1 MFKVVFLG
9 EGRVGKT
16 SIGKRWAEDTFDSG
30 TRSTVAAGCFEKS
43 VTAKDGRI
51 FKIVL
56 MDTAGQEEYHSLAP
70 IYYKDAH
77 AALLVF
83 SIIDEAGF
91 QRMQQWRNELI
102 SSRGADIKII
112 VVGNKLDM
120 AKSRVV
126 QTATAEQF
134 ATTIGS
140 QYFEV
145 SAKSGQGIDLLFAHL
160 AEVLAKLPQQPS
172 GPPKRATK
180 MGLQIVNGEEDEQPK
195 GGCC

>member
-16 SIGKRWAEDTFDSG
+16 SIGKRWAEDTFDSA
-30 TRSTVAAGCFEKS
+30 TRSTVAAGFFEK
-43 VTAKDGRI
+43 VIVAKDGRSL
-51 FKIVL
+51 KIML

-83 SIIDEAGF
+83 SIIDEGGF

-102 SSRGADIKII
+102 SSRGPDIKII
-112 VVGNKLDM
+112 VVGNKLDL

-126 QTATAEQF
+126 TQEAAERF
-134 ATTIGS
+134 AQTIGS
-140 QYFEV
+140 PYFEV
-145 SAKSGQGIDLLFAHL
+145 SAKTGQGIDLLFAHL
-160 AEVLAKLPQQPS
+160 GETMAKLPTPER
-172 GPPKRATK
+172 GPAPKRGTK
-180 MGLQIVNGEEDEQPK
+180 MGLQIVNGEEEEQK
-195 GGCC
+195 KGCC

>member
-16 SIGKRWAEDTFDSG
+16 SIGKRWAEDTFDSA
-30 TRSTVAAGCFEKS
+30 TRSTVAAGFFEK
-43 VTAKDGRI
+43 TLITKDGRSL
-51 FKIVL
+51 KIML
-56 MDTAGQEEYHSLAP
+56 MDTAGQEEFHSLAP

-83 SIIDEAGF
+83 SIIDEGGF
-91 QRMQQWRNELI
+91 QRMQQWRSELI
-102 SSRGADIKII
+102 SSRGPDIKII

-120 AKSRVV
+120 SKSRVIR
-126 QTATAEQF
+126 QEDAQKF

-145 SAKSGQGIDLLFAHL
+145 SAKTGQGIDLLFAHL
-160 AEVLAKLPQQPS
+160 GEILGNLPQQQAAPAQ
-172 GPPKRATK
+172 KRGTK
-180 MGLQIVNGEEDEQPK
+180 MGLQIVNGEEEEQK
-195 GGCC
+195 KGCC